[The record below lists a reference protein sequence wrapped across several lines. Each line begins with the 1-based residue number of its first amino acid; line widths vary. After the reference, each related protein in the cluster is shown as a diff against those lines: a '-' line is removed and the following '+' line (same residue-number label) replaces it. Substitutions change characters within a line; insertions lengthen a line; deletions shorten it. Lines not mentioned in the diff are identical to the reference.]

1 MFSVGC
7 RRLTRVPNALPC
19 AIPGA
24 LQRVAANFIDV
35 IFQRPPSTMRSNNG
49 GRRGS
54 WPRRQERRRRGRAT
68 AITSPRVV
76 AGQRS
81 AIGSLRPANGPCD
94 RTTSGAHGGWCLRG
108 VVARRPQDNGRWQSS
123 LDGEV
128 EGALSEL
135 RRVDEATAAQQAGG
149 LPPSRRA
156 SSSWTGGRLVS
167 RELRTTA
174 APGRR
179 RRRQQ
184 RLRVTTTAAATA
196 ARPTATRPRH
206 YQSQQYSLLL
216 KGE

>member
-1 MFSVGC
+1 M
-7 RRLTRVPNALPC
+7 
-19 AIPGA
+19 
-24 LQRVAANFIDV
+24 AAAARKAAARAGDGDHFT
-35 IFQRPPSTMRSNNG
+35 P
-49 GRRGS
+49 GRR
-54 WPRRQERRRRGRAT
+54 RAT
-68 AITSPRVV
+68 KRDRIPAPRKR
-76 AGQRS
+76 ALRS
-81 AIGSLRPANGPCD
+81 HDFRC
-94 RTTSGAHGGWCLRG
+94 TCGGWCCRG
-108 VVARRPQDNGRWQSS
+108 VVARRPQDNCRGQSS

-149 LPPSRRA
+149 LPPSRRT